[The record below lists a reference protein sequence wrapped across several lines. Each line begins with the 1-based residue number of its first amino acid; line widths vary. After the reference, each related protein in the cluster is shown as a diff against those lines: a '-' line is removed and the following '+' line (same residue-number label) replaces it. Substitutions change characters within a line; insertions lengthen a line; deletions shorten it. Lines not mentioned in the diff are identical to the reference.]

1 MQKNPEV
8 LIIGGGPAGIAAAL
22 RLARA
27 GVRTLLLEGAEFVG
41 AENWSGGVYHAE
53 PLLRDDVLGT
63 EAFAKAPKERR
74 ITARQLL
81 VHDGANC
88 GGFEARAV
96 EHNDYGAAWTVLR
109 PKFDRYVAAYAVRCG
124 VTILP
129 RTAVTA
135 LRYGQGRVVGVET
148 ARGPL
153 LAPVVFL
160 AEGDAGQLLSR
171 AGLDSG
177 GVHYAQGIKAVF
189 ALPASVIE
197 ERFALAPGE
206 GLAQEWLLRNGSFQ
220 GRLKP
225 LNATGFLYTNR
236 DSLSVGLVLPLE
248 RVAEHGP
255 VDHPQLLNHFLR
267 LPEVATLL
275 EGARQIAY
283 GVKVIRSGGL
293 SEGASCAH
301 DGLAIGGALLGLG
314 QEFPYPNFMGPAA
327 ATGVAFADAVLELRA
342 RQDYSAAALSEAYGG
357 RLARGTDYQ
366 NAQFSRAW
374 PKALHETSLMFDHLP
389 ELVGAL
395 GSSRATRARAFARTA
410 LSLTRDG
417 ATLSAVAAVPR
428 IPRTSDIPPLAVR
441 WLYARS
447 ARLENVAVEGAAFAY
462 LARAIGYLYGR
473 GLPLLETR
481 VAAIYARPWGGAAAY
496 ALARSAPLIVVGG
509 AAFLGDA
516 IAVAARSRTVL
527 ASRPYYQR
535 ERLSRAQLSW
545 DHEPP
550 YSPLTWLAPLGR
562 LRPDVRHLRVPSD
575 LASAQAQRLRRVCP
589 AEVYSLGSAVAG
601 AGTVPEN
608 CIKCESCRLTVPDI
622 DWNRLSSH
630 RFIYELPEAR
640 RFGLDGSAQSEI
652 EASCPP
658 VVEDPTLREI
668 YEVVKSRPVAP
679 GPLWRQAVR
688 SALMT
693 AVADSA
699 RCVALCDQGAW
710 GTLEA
715 MLAGQLPWTRERPT
729 AHSPRLRLRAQL
741 TRLFPAARLAIMATR
756 WTAADRQD
764 LVNFLH
770 RGVESPEVLLAAL
783 AEHTPALGFVA
794 AHHLL
799 AEDYRGQRLADLTAL
814 VHIESDG
821 LSDWLPDTGG
831 VYWGRHGALDLRV
844 ATGAAGLDV
853 ARPIRA
859 QVAERDVEPWHIGP
873 LFARYYT
880 ALMEGFGR
888 GLLARASAYVLSRKQ
903 FGESY
908 RDREGRTAIIKFG
921 AVKRLVALI
930 EYSLTLA
937 RTMSATCDQD
947 PQAVVSLLKAR
958 FGVSQDG
965 VAWVA
970 GQVFGGIAY
979 SEDDILA
986 PRYRDAMVFAQWPGA
1001 VPLRTDVPW
1010 EAALWRK
1017 ALRHDSEA
1025 YFLRHGVFVAPP
1037 PALLPPLRHRLR
1049 GLTMPAATPFPYQSG
1064 SFLLGDTLGPDAV
1077 FLPEYFLADP
1087 RLRHMRAQVLRLL
1100 RSGFRDPEG
1109 GPYGRYIDR
1118 LHGMPPADIDH
1129 LRAFKAFAT
1138 VVPEALG
1145 GKGLSKAEYAV
1156 LTSLLMGRADTS
1168 VGLLVMAS
1176 TSIGTMP
1183 VLLALDKD
1191 LPRLRGE
1198 LAAFPGSAFARLQA
1212 LCTRLRGLC
1221 ARPRPSAIKA
1231 TIRAL
1236 ERLFRGLFLGHGS
1249 ALKYLAR
1256 DVLLDFRDLVAVA
1269 RARDLDELDL
1279 KTQALA
1285 RGLMRLSEALDEE
1298 RAMLPG
1304 RVLAHQHF
1312 LEFLAH
1318 GQISAFALT
1327 EPNAGSDTGGVTTRA
1342 RRVKVPLT
1350 QDALGLWHFSIEGGS
1365 RILLDER
1372 RLDLNGSAVTYRL
1385 LNETRARLDDS
1396 GWDMERQCG
1405 KRRLVLDSGVSYEY
1419 DDIGTPTATDHGFVY
1434 DHYQLSGAK
1443 MWITNGSLADRY
1455 CLYAQ
1460 TEWGETG
1467 FMIERRSEG
1476 LHIGQNERKLGQR
1489 ASPTNELSLSAVRV
1503 CVSHIIGYRGH
1514 GQVSALE
1521 TLSVGRGGLVVG
1533 CGSLL
1538 ERVLKDYGPILADA
1552 PEALALARYE
1562 HERIRTLGARLMGLM
1577 DRADLTAG
1585 DFRMEAALS
1594 KFLASEG
1601 LHRVLLALESARGP
1615 MAAATCELIE
1625 KWRRDAR
1632 ILNIYEGT
1640 NEIQRFLVLKD
1651 VPGLFAAFATKKTTG
1666 SEGLDRALG
1675 VFADFLTPRL
1685 EDLKARVAV
1694 DGDCEIAWF
1703 SVVDWLGELYVWAAL
1718 VERRLALQAQSVD
1731 PDYLKTLTA
1740 LEAMVERATGA
1751 RAQAVKALFKEERL
1765 YEDAVRSLSERGTTP
1780 PSSEDCGIEAGFSG
1794 RIVVLVRG
1802 VAQYGADDVRLDG
1815 DDLAVLDLALE
1826 AADAQAAIEIIAV
1839 TITEAP
1845 CPDLT
1850 QRLRAAG
1857 ARVTALVGIGWPDAA
1872 KVAAALADWEP
1883 DLVLAGRYDP
1893 LFLQALSGAL
1903 GATYVDRVTGIKAR
1917 GRRGYG
1923 IVRAGGSRP
1932 IAAKRKLVI
1941 SASFSATGRSDE
1953 FPVTNWLK
1961 VLREPTTETVV
1972 SGYKVMPYR
1981 KSAGPEKAPAHIES
1995 PEVLADWLRKQGRGV
2010 AQVGARIVP
2019 GKVRDLPPTVA
2030 IVGSGT
2036 GALGPLWV
2044 ARAWS
2049 RDAGVLWLTGASDD
2063 VPPASVEGPVVR
2075 VVGQAAALPL
2085 ARHLAQWLKGSPRL
2099 VLPYD
2104 RADLAAALAQV
2115 LGRPLYLGV
2124 AGRIG
2129 DNLVLEKADL
2139 AWLTACPET
2148 AILVA
2153 TATAEARE
2161 LPQAKTC
2168 AVDDWAPLRKS
2179 SGALARALARQ
2190 ETDGMAGAEVILDVG
2205 FGAAD
2210 ATFFERR
2217 ILPLRERLSAMMGCK
2232 VLLGATRKVVQES
2245 KLLPLEHQIG
2255 QTGTH
2260 VAPRI
2265 LLAVGVSGAPQ
2276 HLVGIGSG
2284 TQVVAINKDPEAPI
2298 FTADRGAQPVIR
2310 CLGDAQTWVE
2320 GLLAAIPTSGVEE
2333 EV

>member
-22 RLARA
+22 RLAHA
-27 GVRTLLLEGAEFVG
+27 GVRTLVLEGAEFVG
-41 AENWSGGVYHAE
+41 AENWSGGVFHAE
-53 PLLRDDVLGT
+53 PLLREDVLGV
-63 EAFAKAPKERR
+63 EAFAKAPKERH

-81 VHDGANC
+81 IHDGANC

-96 EHNDYGAAWTVLR
+96 EGNDYGAAWTVLR
-109 PKFDRYVAAYAVRCG
+109 PKLDRYLAAHAIRCG

-135 LRYGQGRVVGVET
+135 LRYEQGRVVGVET
-148 ARGPL
+148 ARGSL

-160 AEGDAGQLLSR
+160 AEGDAGLLLGR
-171 AGLDSG
+171 AGLEQG
-177 GVHYAQGIKAVF
+177 AVHYAQGIKAVF

-197 ERFALAPGE
+197 ERFALAPDE
-206 GLAQEWLLRNGSFQ
+206 GLAQEWLLRNGSLQ
-220 GRLKP
+220 GRPKP

-248 RVAEHGP
+248 RVADHGP
-255 VDHPQLLNHFLR
+255 ADHPQLLNHFLR

-293 SEGASCAH
+293 SEGANCAH

-327 ATGVAFADAVLELRA
+327 ATGVAFADAVLELRP
-342 RQDYSAAALSEAYGG
+342 RKDYSAAALSEAYGG
-357 RLARGTDYQ
+357 RLMRASDYR
-366 NAQFSRAW
+366 NAQFSRSW
-374 PKALHETSLMFDHLP
+374 PKALHETALMFDHLP
-389 ELVGAL
+389 ELVGSL
-395 GSSRATRARAFARTA
+395 GRGRAARARAFARTA

-428 IPRTSDIPPLAVR
+428 VSRTPDKPPLAVR
-441 WLYARS
+441 WFYSRA
-447 ARLENVAVEGAAFAY
+447 ARLEKVAGEGAAFAY
-462 LARAIGYLYGR
+462 LARAIGYVYGR

-481 VAAIYARPWGGAAAY
+481 VAAIYARPWRAAAVY
-496 ALARSAPLIVVGG
+496 ALAQSAPLVAAGG

-516 IAVAARSRTVL
+516 LAVAACSRTVL
-527 ASRPYYQR
+527 ARRPYYQE
-535 ERLSRAQLSW
+535 ERRSRTQLSW
-545 DHEPP
+545 DREPP
-550 YSPLTWLAPLGR
+550 YSSMAWLAPLGR
-562 LRPDVRHLRVPSD
+562 LRPDVRHLRVPND
-575 LASAQAQRLRRVCP
+575 LTSVQAQRLRRVCP

-601 AGTVPEN
+601 AGTLPEN
-608 CIKCESCRLTVPDI
+608 CIKCESCRLTVPGI

-630 RFIYELPEAR
+630 RFVYELPDAR
-640 RFGLDGSAQSEI
+640 RFGLDGSAQSEL
-652 EASCPP
+652 EASGPP
-658 VVEDPTLREI
+658 AVEDPALREI
-668 YEVVKSRPVAP
+668 YEAVKDRPVAP
-679 GPLWRQAVR
+679 GPLWRQALR
-688 SALMT
+688 SALMA
-693 AVADSA
+693 AVKDPD
-699 RCVALCDQGAW
+699 RGLALCDQGAW
-710 GTLEA
+710 GALEA
-715 MLAGQLPWTRERPT
+715 ILAGQLPWTRKGPAARSPR
-729 AHSPRLRLRAQL
+729 PRLRAELA
-741 TRLFPAARLAIMATR
+741 RLFPGPRLAAMAER
-756 WTAADRQD
+756 WTAADRCD
-764 LVNFLH
+764 LVEFLH
-770 RGVESPEVLLAAL
+770 RGIESPEVLLAVL
-783 AEHTPALGFVA
+783 AEHAPGLGFVA

-814 VHIESDG
+814 VHIEADG

-831 VYWGRHGALDLRV
+831 IYWGRRGALDLQV
-844 ATGAAGLDV
+844 ATGASGLDV
-853 ARPIRA
+853 ARPIRSPVTE
-859 QVAERDVEPWHIGP
+859 QDGEPWRIGP

-880 ALMEGFGR
+880 ALMEGSGR
-888 GLLARASAYVLSRKQ
+888 ALLARASAYALSRKQ

-921 AVKRLVALI
+921 AVKRLLALI

-937 RTMSATCDQD
+937 REVSAVCDQD
-947 PQAVVSLLKAR
+947 PQAVVGLLKAR

-1001 VPLRTDVPW
+1001 VPLRTDAPW
-1010 EAALWRK
+1010 EATLWHN
-1017 ALRHDSEA
+1017 ALRHGPEA
-1025 YFLRHGVFVAPP
+1025 YFLRHGVFVAPSP
-1037 PALLPPLRHRLR
+1037 SLLPPLRRRLR
-1049 GLTMPAATPFPYQSG
+1049 GLTAPATTPFPYQSG
-1064 SFLLGDTLGPDAV
+1064 GFLLGDILGPDAV

-1087 RLRHMRAQVLRLL
+1087 RLRQMRAQVLRLL
-1100 RSGFRDPEG
+1100 RGGFRDPGG

-1118 LHGMPPADIDH
+1118 LHGMPPADIDR

-1138 VVPEALG
+1138 VIPETLG

-1156 LTSLLMGRADTS
+1156 LTGLLMGRADTS

-1183 VLLALDKD
+1183 VLLALEKD
-1191 LPRLRGE
+1191 LPRLAAE
-1198 LAAFPGSAFARLQA
+1198 LAAFPGSAFARLEA
-1212 LCTRLRGLC
+1212 LCARLRGLC

-1231 TIRAL
+1231 TIHAL
-1236 ERLFRGLFLGHGS
+1236 ERLLKALFLGHGS

-1269 RARDLDELDL
+1269 RTRDLDELDL
-1279 KTQALA
+1279 KTKTLV
-1285 RGLMRLSEALDEE
+1285 RGFKRLSAALNEE
-1298 RAMLPG
+1298 RALLPG
-1304 RVLAHQHF
+1304 RMLAHQHF

-1327 EPNAGSDTGGVTTRA
+1327 EPNAGSDTGGVATRA
-1342 RRVKVPLT
+1342 RRVQVPVT
-1350 QDALGLWHFSIEGGS
+1350 QDALGLWRFSVEGGS
-1365 RILLDER
+1365 RVLLDER
-1372 RLDLNGSAVTYRL
+1372 RLDFSGPVVMYRL
-1385 LNETRARLDDS
+1385 LDETRARLDDS
-1396 GWDMERQCG
+1396 AWDRERQCG
-1405 KRRLVLDSGVSYEY
+1405 KRRLVLASGVSYEY
-1419 DDIGTPTATDHGFVY
+1419 DDIGIPTATDDGFIY

-1443 MWITNGSLADRY
+1443 MWITNGSVADRY

-1476 LHIGQNERKLGQR
+1476 LRIGQNERKLGQR

-1503 CVSHIIGYRGH
+1503 CISHIIGYRGH

-1538 ERVLKDYGPILADA
+1538 ERILKDYGPVLAET

-1562 HERIRTLGARLMGLM
+1562 YERVRTLGARLMGLM

-1651 VPGLFAAFATKKTTG
+1651 VPGLFAELATRKATG
-1666 SEGLDRALG
+1666 SEGLDRALR
-1675 VFADFLTPRL
+1675 VFADFLSPRL
-1685 EDLKARVAV
+1685 EDLKTRVAV
-1694 DGDCEIAWF
+1694 DGDCEIVWF
-1703 SVVDWLGELYVWAAL
+1703 PVVDWLGELYVWTAL
-1718 VERRLALQAQSVD
+1718 VERRLALWARSVED
-1731 PDYLKTLTA
+1731 EYLETLAA
-1740 LEAMVERATGA
+1740 LEAMVERATWA
-1751 RAQAVKALFKEERL
+1751 HAQSVQALFKDEQL

-1780 PSSEDCGIEAGFSG
+1780 PSAGDNGIDVGFSG
-1794 RIVVLVRG
+1794 RVVVLLRG
-1802 VAQYGADDVRLDG
+1802 LARHGADDVRFTG

-1826 AADAQAAIEIIAV
+1826 AADAQAAIEVIAV

-1857 ARVTALVGIGWPDAA
+1857 AQVLALVSKGWPDAA
-1872 KVAAALADWEP
+1872 KVAATLAALEP
-1883 DLVLAGRYDP
+1883 ALVIAGPGDP
-1893 LFLQALSGAL
+1893 LFLQAVSGAL
-1903 GATYVDRVTGIKAR
+1903 GATYVDRVTRIKAR

-1923 IVRAGGSRP
+1923 IVRADHSRP
-1932 IAAKRKLVI
+1932 IAGKRKLLV
-1941 SASFSATGRSDE
+1941 SASWNATGRSDE
-1953 FPVTNWLK
+1953 FPIGDWLK
-1961 VLREPTTETVV
+1961 VLKDAKTETVV
-1972 SGYKVMPYR
+1972 SGYKVKPYR
-1981 KSAGPEKAPAHIES
+1981 QSAGPEKPPASIES
-1995 PEVLADWLRKQGRGV
+1995 PKALADWLREQGRGAAPMV
-2010 AQVGARIVP
+2010 PRIIP
-2019 GKVRDLPPTVA
+2019 GTVQGLPSTVA

-2036 GALGPLWV
+2036 GALGPLQV
-2044 ARAWS
+2044 ARAWD
-2049 RDAGVLWLTGASDD
+2049 RDAGTLWLARALDD
-2063 VPPASVEGPVVR
+2063 VPPAYVEGPVVR
-2075 VVGQAAALPL
+2075 VVAQAAVIPL
-2085 ARHLAQWLKGSPRL
+2085 AHHLAQWLKGSPRL
-2099 VLPYD
+2099 VLPYGQ
-2104 RADLAAALAQV
+2104 ADLAAALSQV

-2129 DNLVLEKADL
+2129 GSLILESGDL
-2139 AWLTACPET
+2139 AWLTTCPET

-2153 TATAEARE
+2153 TARVQAVAP
-2161 LPQAKTC
+2161 PQGATC
-2168 AVDDWAPLRKS
+2168 AVADWTPLMGS
-2179 SGALARALARQ
+2179 PGVLARALARQ
-2190 ETDGMAGAEVILDVG
+2190 EVDGMAGAEVILDVG
-2205 FGAAD
+2205 FGASD

-2217 ILPLRERLSAMMGCK
+2217 ILPLRDRLSAMMGCK
-2232 VLLGATRKVVQES
+2232 VSLGATRKVVQES
-2245 KLLPLEHQIG
+2245 KLLSFEHQIG

-2298 FTADRGAQPVIR
+2298 FVADRGGQAVIR

-2320 GLLAAIPTSGVEE
+2320 GLLAAIPTSGIEE
-2333 EV
+2333 GV

>member
-81 VHDGANC
+81 IHDGANC

-109 PKFDRYVAAYAVRCG
+109 PKFDRYLAAYAIRSG

-171 AGLDSG
+171 AGLERG

-197 ERFALAPGE
+197 ERFSLAPGE

-248 RVAEHGP
+248 RVADHGP

-293 SEGASCAH
+293 SEGASCVH
-301 DGLAIGGALLGLG
+301 DGLAVGGALLGLG

-327 ATGVAFADAVLELRA
+327 ATGVAFADAVLELRS
-342 RQDYSAAALSEAYGG
+342 RKDYSAAALSEAYGG
-357 RLARGTDYQ
+357 RLLRGTDYQ
-366 NAQFSRAW
+366 NAQFARTW
-374 PKALHETSLMFDHLP
+374 PRALHETSLMFEHLP

-417 ATLSAVAAVPR
+417 ATLSAAAAVPR
-428 IPRTSDIPPLAVR
+428 TPRTTDTPPLAVR

-481 VAAIYARPWGGAAAY
+481 VAAIYARPWRGAAAY
-496 ALARSAPLIVVGG
+496 ALARSAPLVVAGG
-509 AAFLGDA
+509 AAFLGDLV
-516 IAVAARSRTVL
+516 AVAARSRSVL
-527 ASRPYYQR
+527 ADHPYYQR
-535 ERLSRAQLSW
+535 ARLSRAQLSW

-608 CIKCESCRLTVPDI
+608 CIKCESCRLTVPGI

-630 RFIYELPEAR
+630 RFIYELPDAR

-652 EASCPP
+652 EPSCPP
-658 VVEDPTLREI
+658 VLEDPALREI
-668 YEVVKSRPVAP
+668 YELVKSRPVAP
-679 GPLWRQAVR
+679 GPLWRQALR

-693 AVADSA
+693 AIADPERA
-699 RCVALCDQGAW
+699 VALCDQGAW
-710 GTLEA
+710 GGLEA
-715 MLAGQLPWTRERPT
+715 TLSGLLPWTRTRP
-729 AHSPRLRLRAQL
+729 AARSPEPRLRNLLA
-741 TRLFPAARLAIMATR
+741 RLFPAARLATMAAG

-764 LVNFLH
+764 LVEFLH
-770 RGVESPEVLLAAL
+770 RGGESPEVLLAAL
-783 AEHTPALGFVA
+783 AEHAPALGFVA

-799 AEDYRGQRLADLTAL
+799 AEDHRGQRLANLTAL

-831 VYWGRHGALDLRV
+831 VYWGRHGALDLK
-844 ATGAAGLDV
+844 ATTGAAGLDV

-859 QVAERDVEPWHIGP
+859 RVADQDGEPWHIGP
-873 LFARYYT
+873 LFARYYM

-888 GLLARASAYVLSRKQ
+888 ALLARASAYALSRKQ

-937 RTMSATCDQD
+937 RAMSAACDQD
-947 PQAVVSLLKAR
+947 PQAVVGLLKAR

-1001 VPLRTDVPW
+1001 VPLGTDVPW
-1010 EAALWRK
+1010 EATLWRK
-1017 ALRHDSEA
+1017 ALHHGPEA
-1025 YFLRHGVFVAPP
+1025 YFLRHGLFIAPP

-1064 SFLLGDTLGPDAV
+1064 SFLLGDTLNPDVV
-1077 FLPEYFLADP
+1077 FVPEYFLADP
-1087 RLRHMRAQVLRLL
+1087 RLRQMRAQVLRLL

-1118 LHGMPPADIDH
+1118 LHGMPPADIDR
-1129 LRAFKAFAT
+1129 LRVFKAFAT
-1138 VVPEALG
+1138 VIPEALG

-1191 LPRLRGE
+1191 LPRLGAE

-1212 LCTRLRGLC
+1212 LCVRLRGLS
-1221 ARPRPSAIKA
+1221 ARPRASAIKA

-1236 ERLFRGLFLGHGS
+1236 ERLFKGLFLGHGS

-1312 LEFLAH
+1312 LAFLAH

-1342 RRVKVPLT
+1342 RRVKAPLT
-1350 QDALGLWHFSIEGGS
+1350 QDALGLWRFSVEGGS
-1365 RILLDER
+1365 RVLLDER
-1372 RLDLNGSAVTYRL
+1372 RLDLSGPVVTYQL
-1385 LNETRARLDDS
+1385 LNEARARLDDS
-1396 GWDMERQCG
+1396 GWDKERQCG
-1405 KRRLVLDSGVSYEY
+1405 KRRLVLDSGMSYEY
-1419 DDIGTPTATDHGFVY
+1419 DDIGIPTATDHGFVY

-1467 FMIERRSEG
+1467 FMVERRSEG
-1476 LHIGQNERKLGQR
+1476 LRIGQNERKLGQR
-1489 ASPTNELSLSAVRV
+1489 ASPTNELSLSSVRV

-1538 ERVLKDYGPILADA
+1538 ERLLKDYGPLLAKA

-1562 HERIRTLGARLMGLM
+1562 YERIRTLGARLMGLM

-1651 VPGLFAAFATKKTTG
+1651 VPGLFTAIATKKTTG

-1675 VFADFLTPRL
+1675 VFADFLAPRL
-1685 EDLKARVAV
+1685 EDLKTRVAV
-1694 DGDCEIAWF
+1694 DGDCEITWF
-1703 SVVDWLGELYVWAAL
+1703 PVVDWLGELYVWAAL
-1718 VERRLALQAQSVD
+1718 VERRLALEAQSVD
-1731 PDYLKTLTA
+1731 CDYLNTLTA

-1751 RAQAVKALFKEERL
+1751 RAQAVAALFKDERL
-1765 YEDAVRSLSERGTTP
+1765 YDDAVRSLCERGATP
-1780 PSSEDCGIEAGFSG
+1780 LSPQDGGIEVGFSG

-1802 VAQYGADDVRLDG
+1802 VAAQYGADDVRLDNE
-1815 DDLAVLDLALE
+1815 DLAVLDLALE
-1826 AADAQAAIEIIAV
+1826 AADAHAAIEIIVV
-1839 TITEAP
+1839 TVTEAP

-1857 ARVTALVGIGWPDAA
+1857 ARVTAFVSMGWPDAA
-1872 KVAAALADWEP
+1872 QVATALADWEP
-1883 DLVLAGRYDP
+1883 DLVLAGPGDP

-1903 GATYVDRVTGIKAR
+1903 GATYVDRVTAIKAR

-1923 IVRAGGSRP
+1923 IVRAGRCRP
-1932 IAAKRKLVI
+1932 IAAQRKLVI
-1941 SASFSATGRSDE
+1941 SAAFSATGRSDE
-1953 FPVTNWLK
+1953 FPVADWLK
-1961 VLREPTTETVV
+1961 VLKEPTTETVV
-1972 SGYKVMPYR
+1972 SGYKVRPHR
-1981 KSAGPEKAPAHIES
+1981 KNSGPEKAPAHIES
-1995 PEVLADWLRKQGRGV
+1995 PEALADWLRIQGRGV
-2010 AQVGARIVP
+2010 AKLGARMVP
-2019 GKVRDLPPTVA
+2019 GKVRDLPLTVA

-2036 GALGPLWV
+2036 GALGSLWV
-2044 ARAWS
+2044 ARAWD
-2049 RDAGVLWLTGASDD
+2049 RDAGALWLAGAADD

-2075 VVGQAAALPL
+2075 VVGQAAVIPM
-2085 ARHLAQWLKGSPRL
+2085 ARHLAPWLKGSPRL

-2104 RADLAAALAQV
+2104 RADLAAALSHI

-2124 AGRIG
+2124 AGRSG
-2129 DNLVLEKADL
+2129 DSLILERGDL

-2153 TATAEARE
+2153 TAEAPE

-2168 AVDDWAPLRKS
+2168 AVDDWTPLRGS
-2179 SGALARALARQ
+2179 PGTLARALARQ
-2190 ETDGMAGAEVILDVG
+2190 ETDGISGAEVILDVG

-2245 KLLPLEHQIG
+2245 KLLSLEHQIG

-2320 GLLAAIPTSGVEE
+2320 GLLAAIPTSGIEE
-2333 EV
+2333 GV